1 MQHCTKKQKFGEKVE
16 NLLKRQNT
24 SYSETQLAQQ
34 LTGLNF
40 RQSNF
45 PLYSAEPK
53 KLLYIKDA

>member
-1 MQHCTKKQKFGEKVE
+1 MRDQAKKQKFGEKVE
-16 NLLKRQNT
+16 NLLEGQNT
-24 SYSETQLAQQ
+24 SYSEAQLAQQ

-45 PLYSAEPK
+45 SLYSAEPK